1 MISSSSN
8 VFISGDLKGLSCTEE
23 DISDLIQLLITTEPN
38 LKALFLKKS
47 VNIRF
52 ISKPEIKELNFRFL
66 NNDKPTNVLSFPS
79 QESSLDDELLGDIAI
94 CPEIIKRE
102 ANDQNKEKQ
111 SHLFHIILHSLLHLT
126 GHDHSD
132 DRSAEIME
140 NIEVEALK
148 KIGIANP
155 Y

>member
-1 MISSSSN
+1 MIPSSSSI
-8 VFISGDLKGLSCTEE
+8 FISGELEGLSCTEE
-23 DISDLIQLLITTEPN
+23 DISDLIQLLIATEPS
-38 LKALFLKKS
+38 LKGLFSKKS

-52 ISKPEIKELNFRFL
+52 ISKAEIKKLNFRFL
-66 NNDKPTNVLSFPS
+66 NKDKPTNVLSFPP
-79 QESSLDDELLGDIAI
+79 QESILDDELLGDIAI
-94 CPEIIKRE
+94 CPEIIKSE
-102 ANDQNKEKQ
+102 ANDQNKDKQ

-126 GHDHSD
+126 GHDHLD
-132 DRSAEIME
+132 DSSAEIME

>member
-1 MISSSSN
+1 MIPSSSN
-8 VFISGDLKGLSCTEE
+8 ISISGDLEGLSCTEE
-23 DISDLIQLLITTEPN
+23 DISGLIQLLIVTEPS
-38 LKALFLKKS
+38 LEGLFLKRS

-66 NNDKPTNVLSFPS
+66 NKDMPTNVLSFPT
-79 QESSLDDELLGDIAI
+79 QESTHDEELLGDIAI
-94 CPEIIKRE
+94 CPEIIKNE

-126 GHDHSD
+126 GHNHLD
-132 DRSAEIME
+132 DSSAEIME

>member
-1 MISSSSN
+1 MIPSSSN
-8 VFISGDLKGLSCTEE
+8 VFISGDLEGLSCTEE
-23 DISDLIQLLITTEPN
+23 DISGLIQLLIGTEPS
-38 LKALFLKKS
+38 LEGLFLKKS

-52 ISKPEIKELNFRFL
+52 ISKPAIKELNFRFL
-66 NNDKPTNVLSFPS
+66 NKDKPTNVLSFPP
-79 QESSLDDELLGDIAI
+79 QESTHDEELLGDIAI
-94 CPEIIKRE
+94 CPEIIKSE

-126 GHDHSD
+126 GHNHLD
-132 DRSAEIME
+132 DSSAEIME

>member
-1 MISSSSN
+1 MIPSSSN
-8 VFISGDLKGLSCTEE
+8 IFISGDLEGLSCTEE
-23 DISDLIQLLITTEPN
+23 DISCLIQLLIVTEPS
-38 LKALFLKKS
+38 LEGLFLKKS

-52 ISKPEIKELNFRFL
+52 ISKLEIKELNFRFL
-66 NNDKPTNVLSFPS
+66 NKDMPTNVLSFPPK
-79 QESSLDDELLGDIAI
+79 ESTHDEELLGDIAI
-94 CPEIIKRE
+94 CPEIIKSE

-126 GHDHSD
+126 GHNHLD
-132 DRSAEIME
+132 DSSAEIME

>member
-1 MISSSSN
+1 MIPSSSN
-8 VFISGDLKGLSCTEE
+8 IFISGDLEGLSCTEE
-23 DISDLIQLLITTEPN
+23 DISSLIQLLIGTEPS
-38 LKALFLKKS
+38 LESLFFKKS

-66 NNDKPTNVLSFPS
+66 NKDRPTNVLSFPP
-79 QESSLDDELLGDIAI
+79 QESTLDDELLGDIAI
-94 CPEIIKRE
+94 CPEIIKSE
-102 ANDQNKEKQ
+102 ADDQNKEKE
-111 SHLFHIILHSLLHLT
+111 SHLFHIILHALLHLT

-132 DRSAEIME
+132 DSSAEIME
-140 NIEVEALK
+140 NIEVKALK

>member
-1 MISSSSN
+1 MTPSSSKI
-8 VFISGDLKGLSCTEE
+8 FISGDLEGLSCTEE
-23 DISDLIQLLITTEPN
+23 DISDLIQLLIATEPS
-38 LKALFLKKS
+38 LKGLFLKKS

-66 NNDKPTNVLSFPS
+66 NKDRPTNVLSFPS
-79 QESSLDDELLGDIAI
+79 RESTLDDDLLGDIAI
-94 CPEIIKRE
+94 CPEIIKSE

-132 DRSAEIME
+132 NHSAEIME